1 MTELSPSV
9 EKPVI
14 TLPNGTDLHL
24 DSSGCLK
31 DAGYII
37 KEIFTDQVYS
47 HPGFE
52 LRPTDTIVDV
62 GSHVGVFA
70 HWAAPQIPQGRM
82 ICIEPSSAANRFEHS
97 LAQNGITNVR
107 LHRCAAGAPS
117 STLEMVEYHQFASL
131 NRSSQLDHS
140 FFTRL
145 LLAFY
150 KSKHGQSPAQ
160 IRNVPCQSL
169 EEIMA
174 DEALEQCD
182 LLKMDC
188 EGGEFAILEHTSRP
202 VLRRFR
208 RIMMEFHVF
217 HSTHSLRKLR
227 DRLAADGFVV
237 HVKNKWLS
245 HLVRRTGMLWAT
257 RID

>member
-1 MTELSPSV
+1 MTELSPSA

-14 TLPNGTDLHL
+14 RLPNGTSLHL
-24 DSSGCLK
+24 AASEILNDT
-31 DAGYII
+31 GYII
-37 KEIFTDQVYS
+37 EEIFNDQVYA

-52 LRPTDTIVDV
+52 LRPTDTIIDV

-82 ICIEPSSAANRFEHS
+82 ICIEPTSAADAFEYS

-117 STLEMVEYHQFASL
+117 SILEIVEYPLFASL
-131 NRSSQLDHS
+131 NRSSQLGHS
-140 FFTRL
+140 VFTWL

-150 KSKHGQSPAQ
+150 KPKYGQSPAQ
-160 IRNVPCQSL
+160 IRNVPCRSL
-169 EEIMA
+169 EEIMV
-174 DEALEQCD
+174 DESLEQCD

-227 DRLAADGFVV
+227 DRFEADGFVV
-237 HVKNKWLS
+237 HVKNKWLR

>member
-1 MTELSPSV
+1 MTELSPST

-14 TLPNGTDLHL
+14 RLPNGTCLHL
-24 DSSGCLK
+24 ASPECLK
-31 DAGYII
+31 DTGYII
-37 KEIFTDQVYS
+37 QEIFNAQVYA

-52 LRPTDTIVDV
+52 LRPTDTIIDV
-62 GSHVGVFA
+62 GAHVGVFA

-82 ICIEPSSAANRFEHS
+82 ICIEPSSAADAFEDS

-117 STLEMVEYHQFASL
+117 STLEIIEYPQSASL
-131 NRSSQLDHS
+131 NRSSQLGHS
-140 FFTRL
+140 IFTRL
-145 LLAFY
+145 KLTLFKPTHAT
-150 KSKHGQSPAQ
+150 SLPR
-160 IRNVPCQSL
+160 IRSVPCQSL

-188 EGGEFAILEHTSRP
+188 EGGEYAILEHTSRP
-202 VLRRFR
+202 VLRRFK
-208 RIMMEFHVF
+208 RIMMEFHVL
-217 HSTHSLRKLR
+217 HSTHSLRKLK
-227 DRLAADGFVV
+227 DRFAADGFVV
-237 HVKNKWLS
+237 HVKCSWLR
-245 HLVRRTGMLWAT
+245 HLVRRNGMLWAT